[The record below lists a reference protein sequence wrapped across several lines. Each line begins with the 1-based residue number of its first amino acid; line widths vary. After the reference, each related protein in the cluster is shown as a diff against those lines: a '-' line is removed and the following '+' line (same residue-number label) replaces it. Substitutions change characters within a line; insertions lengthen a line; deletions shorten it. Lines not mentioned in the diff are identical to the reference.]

1 MKEQNAKTLAE
12 LEASIKDAEENLGET
27 DVRDLM
33 IKRAEH
39 YSRIG
44 DKVSVCYQSFI
55 TKEP

>member
-1 MKEQNAKTLAE
+1 MKAHNTKTLE
-12 LEASIKDAEENLGET
+12 GIEASIKDAEENLGET

-44 DKVSVCYQSFI
+44 DKVSPV
-55 TKEP
+55 E